1 MSYEKVLCLDYGDS
15 YMSSISVYIYQISN
29 FIKNDRILMY
39 ENHTSVKL
47 NQEKNY
53 NQNFPE
59 IKELHLHIKRIH
71 WVFGIIDLKI

>member
-1 MSYEKVLCLDYGDS
+1 
-15 YMSSISVYIYQISN
+15 
-29 FIKNDRILMY
+29 MY